1 MAKDQYFAAKPA
13 KECVAVL
20 ESKASTHYTI
30 VNTSNYLN
38 KVRRSWRY
46 YHGAFNSDVGEG
58 HQISFS
64 GEQGEIAQLSINH
77 YRNIAQHILQMITAS
92 RPSLEARAVNT
103 DYKSLVQA
111 TLANG
116 LLDYYMRE
124 KKLEMYLKSAVEYA
138 VVLGA
143 GYIKMEWNATGGEA
157 FEFNEETNTPIYEG
171 DVEFSNLS
179 PFDVYYDVNKNNANF
194 DWIIVRSFK
203 NKYDLMAKYP
213 EMADDISAVGSNQEF
228 FKFNIL
234 PGYDDT
240 DDVPVYEFFHKR
252 TEAMPEG
259 RYVLY
264 LSSNVILADAPMP
277 YRRLPVFM
285 IAPSTILGT
294 PLGYTPMFDLLP
306 IQESVNS
313 LYTTILTN
321 QNAFGVQNV
330 LLPRGSDIVVQNLQG
345 GLNVIEYNSQAG
357 RPEPLNLT
365 NTPQE
370 VFAFLATLE
379 KQMETVSGVS
389 SVTRGNPESSLK
401 SGNALALVQSMSLQF
416 MSGLQQSYV
425 MMIESVGTALIEM
438 LKDFA
443 AAPRVAAIVGK
454 SNRTELRQFKG
465 DDLSQISRVVVDL
478 GNPLART
485 TAGRVEMAQQLLQM
499 QAVTTPQQYL
509 QILNTG
515 KLEVMTED
523 TTSQLM
529 NMRSENER
537 LTEGLTVAAIVT
549 DNHSLHVKE
558 HSVILNDPILRE
570 DPELVARVLGHI
582 QEHIDLLKNAD
593 PDVLTM
599 TGQQPLAPPSAPP
612 APNAQP
618 GPGPG
623 GPIDTPTEIL
633 NNPDLAAPEMAQ
645 DVQVPAPATPP
656 GEFENLP
663 TNPAEM
669 I

>member
-1 MAKDQYFAAKPA
+1 
-13 KECVAVL
+13 
-20 ESKASTHYTI
+20 
-30 VNTSNYLN
+30 
-38 KVRRSWRY
+38 
-46 YHGAFNSDVGEG
+46 
-58 HQISFS
+58 
-64 GEQGEIAQLSINH
+64 
-77 YRNIAQHILQMITAS
+77 
-92 RPSLEARAVNT
+92 
-103 DYKSLVQA
+103 
-111 TLANG
+111 
-116 LLDYYMRE
+116 
-124 KKLEMYLKSAVEYA
+124 
-138 VVLGA
+138 
-143 GYIKMEWNATGGEA
+143 
-157 FEFNEETNTPIYEG
+157 
-171 DVEFSNLS
+171 
-179 PFDVYYDVNKNNANF
+179 
-194 DWIIVRSFK
+194 
-203 NKYDLMAKYP
+203 
-213 EMADDISAVGSNQEF
+213 
-228 FKFNIL
+228 
-234 PGYDDT
+234 
-240 DDVPVYEFFHKR
+240 
-252 TEAMPEG
+252 
-259 RYVLY
+259 
-264 LSSNVILADAPMP
+264 
-277 YRRLPVFM
+277 
-285 IAPSTILGT
+285 
-294 PLGYTPMFDLLP
+294 MFDLLP

>member
-13 KECVAVL
+13 QECAAVL
-20 ESKASTHYTI
+20 EGKASAHYT
-30 VNTSNYLN
+30 VLNTSNYIQ
-38 KVRRSWRY
+38 KIRRSWRY
-46 YHGAFNSDVGEG
+46 YHGAFNSDVGSG
-58 HQISFS
+58 HQITFS
-64 GEQGEIAQLSINH
+64 GEQGELAQLAVNH

-92 RPSLEARAVNT
+92 RPSLDARAVNT

-124 KKLEMYLKSAVEYA
+124 KKLELYLKNAVEYA
-138 VVLGA
+138 VVLGG
-143 GYIKMEWNATGGEA
+143 GYIKMEWNATGGEV
-157 FEFNEETNTPIYEG
+157 FEINEETNTPIYEG
-171 DVEFSNLS
+171 DVEFTNLS
-179 PFDVYYDVNKNNANF
+179 PFDVYFDVNKENANH
-194 DWIIVRSFK
+194 DWIIVRSYK

-213 EMADDISAVGSNQEF
+213 EMADKLAAAPSKQEYF
-228 FKFNIL
+228 RFNIL
-234 PGYDDT
+234 SGYDDT
-240 DDVPVYEFFHKR
+240 DDVPIYEFFHKR

-259 RYVLY
+259 RYMLY
-264 LSSNVILADAPMP
+264 LTSNIILADAPMP
-277 YRRLPVFM
+277 YRRLPVFA
-285 IAPSTILGT
+285 ITPSMILGT
-294 PLGYTPMFDLLP
+294 PFGYTPMFDLLP

-313 LYTTILTN
+313 LYTTILSN

-330 LLPRGSDIVVQNLQG
+330 LLPRGTDIVVQQLQG

-370 VFAFLATLE
+370 VFNFLAMLE

-465 DDLSQISRVVVDL
+465 EDLSQISRVVVDL

-537 LTEGLTVAAIVT
+537 LTEGVAVQAIIT
-549 DNHSLHVKE
+549 DMHAMHIKE
-558 HSVILNDPILRE
+558 HSVILNDPVLRE
-570 DPELVARVLGHI
+570 DPELVSRVLGHI
-582 QEHIDLLKNAD
+582 QEHVNLLKTAD
-593 PDVLTM
+593 PDILAM
-599 TGQQPLAPPSAPP
+599 TGQQPLAPQQPP
-612 APNAQP
+612 QAPNQQP

-623 GPIDTPTEIL
+623 GPTDTPTEIL
-633 NNPDLAAPEMAQ
+633 NNPLAAQEMAAG
-645 DVQVPAPATPP
+645 VNPPAPATPP
-656 GEFENLP
+656 GEFANLP

-669 I
+669 V